1 MRFFQKSREK
11 AKTLLSSATTTTER
25 RNRKEKT
32 HVECANSV
40 ASSSIYVTCVRVSI
54 VLLFFLRA
62 RARSFFFSFSSPF
75 SENFK
80 TLNSIAEKKISAH
93 TRFTHKTH
101 SAAHSRLKHTH
112 THTNT
117 RTREREREREK
128 GYDRRRVLLVSQLA
142 AVAFF
147 QPGDGV
153 GFDRCELCWIFTGKS
168 VCFIFPFSSSSSL
181 SSSSSSSSKTQN
193 ARGRGAL
200 AGRSALLRS
209 RLNERARERGEIC
222 SRNTCF
228 LVWFPNKFSD
238 RFLFLSFV

>member
-117 RTREREREREK
+117 RTRERERERERK
-128 GYDRRRVLLVSQLA
+128 GMIAD
-142 AVAFF
+142 AFF
-147 QPGDGV
+147 SFLNWLRLLFFNREMELALIGANCV
-153 GFDRCELCWIFTGKS
+153 GFLRGK
-168 VCFIFPFSSSSSL
+168 VFVLYSL
-181 SSSSSSSSKTQN
+181 SLLLLLCLLLLLLLQKPKTRAVGGLSRGG
-193 ARGRGAL
+193 AR
-200 AGRSALLRS
+200 
-209 RLNERARERGEIC
+209 
-222 SRNTCF
+222 F
-228 LVWFPNKFSD
+228 
-238 RFLFLSFV
+238 